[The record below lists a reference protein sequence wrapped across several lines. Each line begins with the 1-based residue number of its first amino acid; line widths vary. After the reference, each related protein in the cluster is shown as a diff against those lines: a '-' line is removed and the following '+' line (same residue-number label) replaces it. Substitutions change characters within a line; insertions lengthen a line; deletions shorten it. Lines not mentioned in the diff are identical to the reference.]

1 MDRKSI
7 LIVALCVGLLFGWHL
22 IVNKMYPPKPAPALG
37 TNVVSTTQTATTTNP
52 TAAVPPT
59 QATQPNV
66 APTPSAAPRLVIDTN
81 TPEQLV
87 VVTNEQARYTFTS
100 HGGGL
105 KSVELVSYP
114 ETVTRRRD
122 PGTGRVATLNAQG
135 PTPSLAILDGEAIQG
150 DGIFTLTPSAEG
162 VRAEKQLPNGL
173 VLVKDFVLGTN
184 YLLTV
189 SIRFE
194 NQSTQTVSIPDQ
206 KWIVGTA
213 TPLHSQDTGQR
224 VGWMWFNGTKTAS
237 SVGAQYFSGS
247 GFACM
252 PRTPPTEFRAGQND
266 VGWAAIF
273 NQFFTLVVMPD
284 RPASQV
290 VARPVSLPPPS
301 AEEIE
306 EHPRA
311 NRSPKGY
318 EVSIVYAATNIAP
331 GQVVQH
337 QAYVYAG
344 PKEFQRLARIGAQFN
359 NRLDE
364 VMNFGWAGFF
374 SKALLLGMNWLHSA
388 LRLPYGWAIIAI
400 TVIIKLVFW
409 PLTQASTRSM
419 KRMQALQPQMKAISE
434 KYKDDPVKRNQKT
447 MEFMKQNKVNPVGG
461 CLPMLLQ
468 TPVFIGFFF
477 MIGTA
482 IELRGAHFLWV
493 KDLSQADTLF
503 LIPGINFPFNLL
515 PLIMGA
521 TMLWQAHLT
530 PPSPGM
536 DPMQQKIMRY
546 MPLMFLVFLYNYS
559 AGLTLYWTVN
569 NLLTI
574 VQTKLT
580 KTTNPPAAPAKAPAL
595 TSPPKKRK

>member
-7 LIVALCVGLLFGWHL
+7 LIVALCVAMLFGWHFV
-22 IVNKMYPPKPAPALG
+22 VNKMYPPKPAPPAA
-37 TNVVSTTQTATTTNP
+37 TNVVSATQTATTTNL
-52 TAAVPPT
+52 TAPAPSG
-59 QATQPNV
+59 QSNV
-66 APTPSAAPRLVIDTN
+66 APSTGPAPRLVVDTN
-81 TPEQLV
+81 TPEQLIV
-87 VVTNEQARYTFTS
+87 RTNEHARYTFTS
-100 HGGGL
+100 YGGGL
-105 KSVELVSYP
+105 KFVELVDYP
-114 ETVTRRRD
+114 ETVSRKHD
-122 PGTGRVATLNAQG
+122 PATGRLATLNAQA
-135 PTPSLAILDGEAIQG
+135 PTPSLAILDGETLQG
-150 DGIFTLTPSAEG
+150 DGIFTLTSSEEG
-162 VRAEKQLPNGL
+162 VHAEKQLPNGL
-173 VLVKDFVLGTN
+173 VLIKDFVIGTN

-194 NQSTQTVSIPDQ
+194 NQSTQAVSIPEQ

-213 TPLHSQDTGQR
+213 TPLHSQDNGQR
-224 VGWMWFNGTKTAS
+224 VGWMWYNGNKTAASLGGQFFS
-237 SVGAQYFSGS
+237 SS
-247 GFACM
+247 GFLWM

-266 VGWAAIF
+266 VGWAAMY
-273 NQFFTLVVMPD
+273 NQFFTLAIMPD
-284 RPASQV
+284 RPAAQV
-290 VARPVSLPPPS
+290 VARQVNLPPPS
-301 AEEIE
+301 EEEIQV
-306 EHPRA
+306 HPRA
-311 NRSPKGY
+311 IRLPKGY

-331 GQVVQH
+331 GQEVQH
-337 QAYVYAG
+337 QAHVYAG
-344 PKEFQRLARIGAQFN
+344 PKEYQTLAHIGAQFS

-364 VMNFGWAGFF
+364 IMSFGWAGFF

-388 LRLPYGWAIIAI
+388 LRLSYGWAIIAI

-419 KRMQALQPQMKAISE
+419 KRMQSLQPQMKAIAD
-434 KYKDDPVKRNQKT
+434 KYKDDPMKRNQKT

-468 TPVFIGFFF
+468 TPVFIGFYF

-503 LIPGINFPFNLL
+503 LIPGLNFPFNLL

-530 PPSPGM
+530 PLSPGM

-546 MPLMFLVFLYNYS
+546 MPLMFLVILYNYS

-580 KTTNPPAAPAKAPAL
+580 KTTSPPAAPAKAPVL